1 MPKDNVLLIFWL
13 VRCPTIYNNG
23 SLVPDITLI
32 LNRAGKGDTSAA
44 EELLPLIYD
53 ELRKLAAAKIA
64 RESREYTLQAT
75 ALVHEAWLR
84 LGGEDQVDWQ
94 NRAHFFSAAAE
105 AMRRILIEGAR
116 RRRAERHVGGQERV
130 DVDDPSLVIA
140 APNGADDEMV
150 AVHEALDRLQ
160 KGNAR
165 AAEVVK
171 LKYFVGLTLD
181 EAADV
186 LGIAVP
192 TAKRDWAY
200 ARAWLYKEI
209 GQGRR
214 Q

>member
-1 MPKDNVLLIFWL
+1 
-13 VRCPTIYNNG
+13 
-23 SLVPDITLI
+23 VPDITVI
-32 LNRAGKGDTSAA
+32 LNRAGKGDPTAA
-44 EELLPLIYD
+44 EQLLPLIYD
-53 ELRKLAAAKIA
+53 ELRKLASAKMA

-84 LGGEDQVDWQ
+84 LGGENQEDWQ
-94 NRAHFFSAAAE
+94 NRAHFFAAAAE

-116 RRRAERHVGGQERV
+116 RRRAECHGGGQERV
-130 DVDDPSLVIA
+130 DLDDPSLVIA
-140 APNGADDEMV
+140 APNGADNEMV

-160 KGNAR
+160 RSNAR

-171 LKYFVGLTLD
+171 LKYFVGLTL
-181 EAADV
+181 EQAADV

-209 GQGRR
+209 EQGRR
-214 Q
+214 D

>member
-1 MPKDNVLLIFWL
+1 MSEV
-13 VRCPTIYNNG
+13 
-23 SLVPDITLI
+23 TLA
-32 LNRAGKGDTSAA
+32 LQSVSRGERKAT
-44 EELLPLIYD
+44 EELFPLVYE
-53 ELRKLAAAKIA
+53 ELRRMAEKRMAGEAAGH
-64 RESREYTLQAT
+64 TLQPT

-84 LGGEDQVDWQ
+84 LVGDKDRTWK
-94 NRAHFFSAAAE
+94 NRAYFFGAVAE
-105 AMRRILIEGAR
+105 AMRRILREGAR
-116 RRRAERHVGGQERV
+116 RRRAERHGGGQERV

>member
-1 MPKDNVLLIFWL
+1 MRKDKALLIFWL
-13 VRCPTIYNNG
+13 VRCQIIHNNRG
-23 SLVPDITLI
+23 LVPDITLI
-32 LNRAGKGDTSAA
+32 LNRAGKGDSTAA

-53 ELRKLAAAKIA
+53 ELRKLASAKMS

-84 LGGEDQVDWQ
+84 LGGENQEDWQ

-116 RRRAERHVGGQERV
+116 RRRAERHGGGQERV

-140 APNGADDEMV
+140 APNGADNEMV

-171 LKYFVGLTLD
+171 LKYFVGLTL
-181 EAADV
+181 EQAADV

-200 ARAWLYKEI
+200 ARAWLFKEI
-209 GQGRR
+209 EQGRR
-214 Q
+214 D

>member
-1 MPKDNVLLIFWL
+1 VRKDKALLIFWL
-13 VRCPTIYNNG
+13 VRCQIIHNNRG
-23 SLVPDITLI
+23 LVPDITLI
-32 LNRAGKGDTSAA
+32 LNRAGKGDSTAA

-53 ELRKLAAAKIA
+53 ELRKLASAKMS

-84 LGGEDQVDWQ
+84 LGGENQEDWQ

-116 RRRAERHVGGQERV
+116 RRRAERHGGGQERV

-140 APNGADDEMV
+140 APNGADNEMV

-171 LKYFVGLTLD
+171 LKYFVGLTL
-181 EAADV
+181 EQAADV

-200 ARAWLYKEI
+200 ARAWLFKEI
-209 GQGRR
+209 EQGRR
-214 Q
+214 D